1 MQEIVYLKEV
11 TCPSVPGLNILQ
23 SASGLHFVNCSEC
36 VILFTGASNIESAR
50 SVWCKFVKQHPCLK
64 ADSFL
69 FQDANADKLAYKYK
83 SKAGHITTMLS
94 VSGVEYVVNHICA
107 LSPATN
113 ENRAKFIELVKE
125 WKTME
130 QPLGKR
136 PAPSSSAASA
146 PAAKVARI
154 EGGGGVANALVLRS
168 IKTMSAVSGAVTV
181 LNTKMDVG
189 FDRVEGSVLAMTSKV
204 DVVKDRVKQGTTE
217 VRKLAASVDANH
229 RQQLDVKDAQIKK
242 LQEDNKIL
250 QAANE
255 RQRAQLAKMNKE
267 RDELLKAPPS
277 SDPKLLALS
286 VKVDGVART
295 VEDAHKVAYNSR
307 EKMSTLGK
315 DMQSMQTVA
324 SAQGKDMQRMQASL
338 STQAKTMEEIKAFLR
353 IIVGAIQSP

>member
-1 MQEIVYLKEV
+1 MK
-11 TCPSVPGLNILQ
+11 S
-23 SASGLHFVNCSEC
+23 HD
-36 VILFTGASNIESAR
+36 
-50 SVWCKFVKQHPCLK
+50 CLK
-64 ADSFL
+64 PTKDI
-69 FQDANADKLAYKYK
+69 QDANSSTDWAFHYKT
-83 SKAGHITTMLS
+83 KAGRTTVALRIPGIEFVVQNMTGQKAGANREKFLLLIEDWKRQQAS
-94 VSGVEYVVNHICA
+94 VLGKRFA
-107 LSPATN
+107 ASPAT
-113 ENRAKFIELVKE
+113 
-125 WKTME
+125 
-130 QPLGKR
+130 
-136 PAPSSSAASA
+136 A

-154 EGGGGVANALVLRS
+154 ENGGGVANALVLRS

-242 LQEDNKIL
+242 LQEDNKII

-315 DMQSMQTVA
+315 DMQKMQADA
-324 SAQGKDMQRMQASL
+324 SAQAKDMQRMQASL